1 MRWSRGVLGLPENRS
16 NAFFRP
22 FAIAMAVFACM
33 LLSLLAIH
41 PTAVSAQE
49 SDDQKME
56 NLAEQTYR
64 GDSVGYLAASI
75 YSEFIAQNAVEE
87 PHVIPVVSGNE
98 ELDAQLD
105 FILETI
111 VGRDEDAL
119 FRAYEWIGSYD
130 TFPYLEMDYIP
141 ADVPWEE
148 WSVPCALQMV
158 RMGSGNCYRYA
169 ALMCWVARA
178 LGYDARAVIGEVMVT
193 SGWAFHGWV
202 EVDVDG
208 ETFII
213 DPQQHARPVNEGMD
227 FFMVSYDEAPLYY
240 DANVY

>member
-1 MRWSRGVLGLPENRS
+1 MPGLPRRGGRALGKLS
-16 NAFFRP
+16 VF
-22 FAIAMAVFACM
+22 AMAFLACV
-33 LLSLLAIH
+33 LFSALATR
-41 PTAVSAQE
+41 PTAEAVQE
-49 SDDQKME
+49 SDGQKAE
-56 NLAEQTYR
+56 SLAEQTYR
-64 GDSVGYLAASI
+64 GDSVGYLSASI
-75 YSEFIAQNAVEE
+75 YSESIAQTTVEE

-148 WSVPCALQMV
+148 WSVSCAIQMA

-193 SGWAFHGWV
+193 SGWAYHGWV
-202 EVDVDG
+202 EVVVDG
-208 ETFII
+208 ETYII

>member
-1 MRWSRGVLGLPENRS
+1 MPGLPRRGGR
-16 NAFFRP
+16 ALGKLPVF
-22 FAIAMAVFACM
+22 AMAFLACV
-33 LLSLLAIH
+33 LFSALAIR
-41 PTAVSAQE
+41 PTAEAVQE
-49 SDDQKME
+49 SDGQKAE
-56 NLAEQTYR
+56 SLAEETYR
-64 GDSVGYLAASI
+64 GDPMGYLSASI
-75 YSEFIAQNAVEE
+75 YSEFIAQTTVEE
-87 PHVIPVVSGNE
+87 PHVIPVVSGNG

-130 TFPYLEMDYIP
+130 TFPYLEMDYIS
-141 ADVPWEE
+141 AETPWEE
-148 WSVPCALQMV
+148 WSVPCALQMA

-193 SGWAFHGWV
+193 SGWAYHGWV
-202 EVDVDG
+202 EVVVDG
-208 ETFII
+208 ETYII
-213 DPQQHARPVNEGMD
+213 DPQQHARPVNEGMN